1 MDKQIFIHN
10 TGRAALL
17 LLLMLLTTA
26 QTAWAQSDEKQM
38 CVIVHETEQTTA
50 FALEARPVVSFTE
63 TDVKLECND
72 ITVLYPLDHYLK
84 LTIGESETTTTG
96 IEPTVNGQSARFNI
110 TESTITVTGCSSLS
124 VYTVDGKIIAAES
137 AATDDVIT
145 LNISQL
151 RTGTYVAVFGNQ
163 SFKFNKK
170 K

>member
-1 MDKQIFIHN
+1 MEKLKRMFPAR
-10 TGRAALL
+10 TAMMLL
-17 LLLMLLTTA
+17 VMMLTTA
-26 QTAWAQSDEKQM
+26 TAWSQSDEKQM

-50 FALEARPVVSFTE
+50 FALEARPVVSFTA
-63 TDVKLECND
+63 TDVKLVCND
-72 ITVLYPLDHYLK
+72 ITVLYPLDRYLK
-84 LTIGESETTTTG
+84 MTIGESDTTTG
-96 IEPTVNGQSARFNI
+96 IEPTVNGQSSMFNI
-110 TESTITVTGCSSLS
+110 TESTITVTGCSSLTI
-124 VYTVDGKIIAAES
+124 YTVDGKIIATES